1 VSSIKIM
8 NYQNKD
14 CISFLKEID
23 NRTID
28 LIAIDPPYYR
38 VVNDKWDNQWF
49 TIDEYYKWCE
59 EWISELG
66 RVSKWSGSLWI
77 FGFPQQLTHLLP
89 LIENA
94 GFTFRQ
100 QIVVNKG
107 MRSVAGR
114 TSANLKMFPTATES
128 IFFFHYDAKN
138 HIRDLLLDIKKKNNM
153 NGNDMNE
160 LLGKATTGG
169 GTFSCIAS
177 PKKPR
182 EHRTYPTKE
191 DWKKLSTLGNLP
203 SYEDVVYKFNIIS
216 GLTDVWDDI
225 NFYDRKEPKFHSTQ
239 KPIDLMDRIIL
250 SSSNPGDKVL
260 DCFSGSGST
269 AVSCVKHDRNFVGCE
284 IDEEY
289 FKKSQER
296 IQNTTKVETT
306 SLLFGDE

>member
-1 VSSIKIM
+1 M
-8 NYQNKD
+8 NYQNTD
-14 CISFLKEID
+14 CISFLKSVED
-23 NRTID
+23 RSVD

-49 TIDEYYKWCE
+49 TIDEYYNWCE
-59 EWISELG
+59 QWITELG

-77 FGFPQQLTHLLP
+77 FGFPQQLTYLLP
-89 LIENA
+89 IIEKA

-100 QIVVNKG
+100 QIIVNKG

-128 IFFFHYDAKN
+128 IFFFHYDARDY
-138 HIRDLLLDIKKKNNM
+138 IRDLLLDLKDR
-153 NGNDMNE
+153 NGMTGKDMNE
-160 LLGKATTGG
+160 VLGKATSGG

-182 EHRTYPTKE
+182 EHRVYPTKE
-191 DWKKLSTLGNLP
+191 DWERLSTLGELP
-203 SYEDVVYKFNIIS
+203 NYEDVVYKFNIIP

-225 NFYDRKEPKFHSTQ
+225 NFYNRKEVKFHSTQ
-239 KPIDLMDRIIL
+239 KPIPLMDRIIL
-250 SSSNPGDKVL
+250 SSSNENDKVL

-269 AVSCVKHDRNFVGCE
+269 AVSCVRNNREFIGCE

-289 FKKSQER
+289 YSKSVER
-296 IQNTTKVETT
+296 IKDTKKAMQSV
-306 SLLFGDE
+306 LF

>member
-1 VSSIKIM
+1 M

-14 CISFLKEID
+14 CLSFLSEID
-23 NRTID
+23 DRSID

-49 TIDEYYKWCE
+49 TIDEYYSWCE
-59 EWISELG
+59 KWIKELG

-77 FGFPQQLTHLLP
+77 FGFPQQLTHILP
-89 LIENA
+89 FIQDA

-114 TSANLKMFPTATES
+114 TSDKLKMFPTATES
-128 IFFFHYDAKN
+128 IFFFHYDAKDY
-138 HIRDLLLDIKKKNNM
+138 IRDLLIDLKKKHNM
-153 NGNDMNE
+153 NGNDMNA

-177 PKKPR
+177 TKKPR
-182 EHRTYPTKE
+182 EHRTYPTRE
-191 DWKKLSTLGNLP
+191 DWDKLSTLGDLP
-203 SYEDVVYKFNIIS
+203 PYDDVVYKFNIIP

-225 NFYDRKEPKFHSTQ
+225 NFYNRKEVKFHSTQ

-250 SSSNPGDKVL
+250 SSSNPKDKVL
-260 DCFSGSGST
+260 DIFSGSGST
-269 AVSCVKHDRNFVGCE
+269 GVSCIKNGREFIGCE
-284 IDEEY
+284 IDEIY
-289 FKKSQER
+289 YQKSYDR
-296 IQNTTKVETT
+296 IRNTTEQKNTI
-306 SLLFGDE
+306 SLFD

>member
-1 VSSIKIM
+1 M

-14 CISFLKEID
+14 CLSFLETVED
-23 NRTID
+23 RSID

-49 TIDEYYKWCE
+49 TIDEYYSWCE
-59 EWISELG
+59 KWIKELG
-66 RVSKWSGSLWI
+66 RVCKWSASFWI
-77 FGFPQQLTHLLP
+77 FGFPQQLTYILP
-89 LIENA
+89 FIEKA

-114 TSANLKMFPTATES
+114 TSDKLKMFPTATES
-128 IFFFHYDAKN
+128 IFFFHYDARD
-138 HIRDLLLDIKKKNNM
+138 HIRELLLDLKSKHNM
-153 NGNDMNE
+153 NGKDMNT

-177 PKKPR
+177 TKKPR
-182 EHRTYPTKE
+182 EHRVYPTRE
-191 DWKKLSTLGNLP
+191 DWEKLSSLGTLPPYDDL
-203 SYEDVVYKFNIIS
+203 VYKFNIIP

-225 NFYDRKEPKFHSTQ
+225 NFYNRKEVKFHSTQ
-239 KPIDLMDRIIL
+239 KPVELMDRIIL

-260 DCFSGSGST
+260 DIFSGSGST
-269 AVSCVKHDRNFVGCE
+269 AVSCVRHNREFIGCE

-289 FKKSQER
+289 YKKSFER
-296 IQNTTKVETT
+296 ISNIKSNEMPI
-306 SLLFGDE
+306 SFFN